1 MVAVTGDPATPY
13 PSGVSLAKELHGQL
27 LTVHGTQHTITF
39 GGNPCVDDIANN
51 YLVNLTLPP
60 DNAQCTM

>member
-1 MVAVTGDPATPY
+1 
-13 PSGVSLAKELHGQL
+13 VSLAKELHGQL